1 MIRTPMPTRVK
12 VKAEEAAASASL
24 EGRSAVITGG
34 A

>member
-1 MIRTPMPTRVK
+1 VK